1 MSKYTPQ
8 PSTLWTVKDVMA
20 RLCIQRTCATEIIK
34 SIPHIRIGRVL
45 RVEKE
50 AVEAYIQQHIE
61 LPKGVAPAVP
71 ALTRK
76 KTPVLPGYDE
86 NGKLLRRK
94 RTA

>member
-1 MSKYTPQ
+1 MSRYNPQ

-20 RLCIQRTCATEIIK
+20 RLRIQRTCATEIIK
-34 SIPHIRIGRVL
+34 SVPHIRIGRVL

-50 AVEAYIQQHIE
+50 TVEAYIRQHIE
-61 LPKGVAPAVP
+61 MPKGAAPAASAP
-71 ALTRK
+71 AK
-76 KTPVLPGYDE
+76 KKPPVLPGYDE